1 MKKMA
6 IAGFLGLYIAF
17 VVFYSAPTFASDR
30 VKFYFEGEVGAS
42 FVNLDSGGINIQ
54 GPHKNTGDDW
64 NTTVVPGAHF
74 GAELFRFLRAD
85 IGFNYR
91 GSLNFKT
98 NSYQPPVPTYFY
110 KTDVDTYSLMFSLFF
125 EPIHYKNWTPY
136 IGAGVGSTWIKIET
150 DDTVVEGSGRETKF
164 AWQAEAGIQYELT
177 KHFTLRLGYRYI
189 DMGNFK
195 TNLNIIGSAIPAG
208 HFKGDLTGHDVVL
221 GLRYRF

>member
-1 MKKMA
+1 MKKLAMV
-6 IAGFLGLYIAF
+6 GFLGFSIAI
-17 VVFYSAPTFASDR
+17 VVFCSAPAFALDK
-30 VKFYFEGEVGAS
+30 VKFYVEGEVGAS
-42 FVNLDSGGINIQ
+42 FVNLESGGINTA

-64 NTTVVPGAHF
+64 DTVVVPAAHF

-91 GSLNFKT
+91 GSLNFTT
-98 NSYQPPVPTYFY
+98 NSFEPPVPTYFY

-136 IGAGVGSTWIKIET
+136 VGAGVGSTWIDIKT
-150 DDTVVEGSGRETKF
+150 NDTVVRASDNETNF

-189 DMGNFK
+189 NMGSFDIPLK
-195 TNLNIIGSAIPAG
+195 TIGSGTPAG
-208 HFKGDLTGHDVVL
+208 HFKGDLTAHDVVL